1 MYSIQSWKYLA
12 LLTEQHSL
20 LQVGMKHVLG
30 EISNIIQVKSGD
42 VV

>member
-1 MYSIQSWKYLA
+1 MYSIQCRKYLA

-20 LQVGMKHVLG
+20 LQVGMKHVPR
-30 EISNIIQVKSGD
+30 EISKITQAKSRD